1 MTTTSRTCQ
10 QSTGCVRD
18 PYDRRCFLDLD
29 TDSRHLLILISPR
42 DLGLKNTRT
51 HGKASVEQS
60 QSQTHPNQNRDPSG
74 RAPTWGEDCGQ
85 NHACSK
91 TKDSQPKPKPTRVF
105 YPGGQGNLP
114 TKGHGFKP
122 KRAERSLTLA
132 GGGEH
137 VTIHNSWVADGCC
150 KLYSTPWPGTRT
162 FKSNLPVPPQA
173 VSRTF
178 CCGKIGSSSDIRV
191 RITCHMSVTTCTDS
205 TQDLLP

>member
-1 MTTTSRTCQ
+1 MLLDLDGASDEDNDDNHISNVPTVNRMR
-10 QSTGCVRD
+10 RD

-122 KRAERSLTLA
+122 KRAERFL
-132 GGGEH
+132 
-137 VTIHNSWVADGCC
+137 
-150 KLYSTPWPGTRT
+150 
-162 FKSNLPVPPQA
+162 
-173 VSRTF
+173 
-178 CCGKIGSSSDIRV
+178 
-191 RITCHMSVTTCTDS
+191 
-205 TQDLLP
+205 DLGRGRGARDHT